1 MIPQKTKERPAACD
15 EIFTRHLTRAKIGR
29 KSREG
34 KHFLMCLR
42 GKPQK
47 MRVFCRFRL
56 TGCDNDRRAALH
68 SHCRPAKKARQIA
81 LAAIPRVH
89 TIFVRCKIRLAYR
102 KLNDYFLPRQASLNH
117 ACDTQFPNSF
127 VEEAMDNWPYS
138 PSDDDDE
145 ESYDPADSEMNPTES
160 DEDEPFGSSLS
171 DSSWSEGEEEEED
184 TSAGMPEA
192 GMEPMPAPM
201 PAPAAPKPA
210 VKKKTGAKKKAA
222 KKVAKK
228 KAAKKA
234 VKKAVKKT
242 AIKGGTVAKKKVA
255 KKKAVRR

>member
-1 MIPQKTKERPAACD
+1 
-15 EIFTRHLTRAKIGR
+15 
-29 KSREG
+29 
-34 KHFLMCLR
+34 MCLR

-47 MRVFCRFRL
+47 MRVFCGFRL
-56 TGCDNDRRAALH
+56 AGCDNGRGAALR
-68 SHCRPAKKARQIA
+68 SDCRPAKIARQIA
-81 LAAIPRVH
+81 LAAMPGAH

-145 ESYDPADSEMNPTES
+145 ESYDPADSELNPTES

-171 DSSWSEGEEEEED
+171 DSTWSEGEEEEED

-192 GMEPMPAPM
+192 GMEPIPAPM
-201 PAPAAPKPA
+201 PAKAAPKPA
-210 VKKKTGAKKKAA
+210 VKKKAAAKKKAA

-228 KAAKKA
+228 ATKKKAGKKAAKKTAKKTAKKKA
-234 VKKAVKKT
+234 VKVAKKKTAKKTAKKAVKKT
-242 AIKGGTVAKKKVA
+242 A
-255 KKKAVRR
+255 KKKARRR